1 MGEIETIFNMDI
13 RNGLLFIAALIIVA
27 IWIIQKW
34 DWIVGRFG
42 IKTKAMMEEERQDK
56 KIDTLEEHMKKTD
69 SNMTSLVESIAVL
82 QTSVQEVS
90 SQVHAMQKKN
100 DENEAARLKDRIAQA
115 YRTYHVKMELTA
127 MEKEALEELIKA
139 YSQYSDNSFV
149 HSVVEKELPQWRVI
163 EE

>member
-13 RNGLLFIAALIIVA
+13 RNGLLFIAALIIAA

-42 IKTKAMMEEERQDK
+42 IKTKTMMEEERQDK

>member
-56 KIDTLEEHMKKTD
+56 KIDALEEH
-69 SNMTSLVESIAVL
+69 MTSLVESIAVL